1 MLSLVDRL
9 QAQVKLLR
17 EALARLDWEAVALL
31 DKQSRILV
39 KTVAASESWDDRELH
54 QGISELS
61 QIYAELQQAGR
72 AERDRLAGELTRLSQ
87 SKQVNQA
94 YKPLG

>member
-9 QAQVKLLR
+9 QAQVRLLR
-17 EALARLDWEAVALL
+17 EALARLDWEAVARL
-31 DKQSRILV
+31 DKQSRVLV
-39 KTVAASESWDDRELH
+39 KAVATSESWNDRELH
-54 QGISELS
+54 LGISELS

-72 AERDRLAGELTRLSQ
+72 SERERLAGELTRLNQ

-94 YKPLG
+94 YTPLG